1 MTVNVGIIGVGRI
14 GQDHARRL
22 TGVLSGAR
30 VTAVADS
37 DSARAREVAQSLP
50 GASVHGSGP
59 DLIAASGVDAVVV
72 TSGGPTHE
80 EFVLAAIRADKLVF
94 CEKPLAPTPEACLR
108 IIAAEVAGGRRL
120 VQVGFMRRYDRGY
133 RALKQ
138 ALDEGSIGAPLL
150 AHCTHRNPAV
160 PPTFTSGMSITD
172 VAVHEM
178 DIVRWLLADDVTAV
192 SVVLPPHT
200 SNAAA
205 HLHDPQLLLLETTA
219 GVHIDVELFVN
230 CLYGYDIRCEVVGE
244 TGTVSL
250 ANPAAVSLRGGG
262 TVTERLPADWRERF
276 ARAYDTELQEWV
288 SSVSVGEASGPSSW
302 DGYAA
307 AAIGEAALTAL
318 ESGERTEVVMKE
330 RPSFYG

>member
-1 MTVNVGIIGVGRI
+1 MTVNVGIIGVGMI

-22 TGVLSGAR
+22 AGGLSGTR
-30 VTAVADS
+30 VTAIADS
-37 DSARAREVAQSLP
+37 DAARAREVVQSLP
-50 GASVHGSGP
+50 GASVHSSGL

-80 EFVLAAIRADKLVF
+80 EFVLAAIRAGKPVF

-108 IIAAEVAGGRRL
+108 IIEAEAASGRRL

-133 RALKQ
+133 QALKQ

-150 AHCTHRNPAV
+150 VHCTHRNPAV
-160 PPTFTSGMSITD
+160 PPTFTRDMSITD
-172 VAVHEM
+172 VAVHEI
-178 DIVRWLLADDVTAV
+178 DIIRWLLAEEVKAV
-192 SVVLPPHT
+192 SVMLPPR
-200 SNAAA
+200 SCNAAA

-219 GVHIDVELFVN
+219 GVPIDVEVFVN
-230 CLYGYDIRCEVVGE
+230 CRYGYDIRCEVVGE

-250 ANPAAVSLRGGG
+250 ANPAAVSFRSGG
-262 TVTERLPADWRERF
+262 TVTDRLPADWRERF
-276 ARAYDTELQEWV
+276 APAYDTELQEWV
-288 SSVSVGEASGPSSW
+288 NSVRVGEASGPSSW

-330 RPSFYG
+330 RPFFSG